1 MRLKILFSI
10 VCCCMVIQH
19 TQAQITITGAVMDQ
33 ASNEPLVGAT
43 VRETGGINGAVTD
56 ANGKYTLPVAS
67 ENAVIQVTYVGYL
80 TQELTVGKSSVLNFR
95 MMIENASLEEVVVTG
110 YGTQRKVDLTGAVS
124 IVNTKM
130 LKNSPNPNPIK
141 ALQGQVPGV
150 SIQTDGN
157 PAGGATV
164 RIRGVSTLNNNDP
177 LYIIDGVPTKSSAF
191 NILNSNDIESIQVLK
206 DGASA
211 AIYGSRASNGVIIVT
226 TKQAKSEGF
235 QINYSSAFTH
245 SRYISMPKMLNTME
259 RARVHWQATINDGG
273 NPDNIPFIDYDWS
286 RDASGKA
293 VLNNIN
299 IPEYLIPGVKS
310 ANTDWFKAISRT
322 GFIQEHNLSLSAS
335 GKNTGSVIS
344 FRFYD
349 DKYVL
354 HAKNNKRY
362 STRINT
368 RQDFFDKK
376 VRIGQNLSVS
386 NVMDN
391 GFSGLLPL
399 ERALSVRPILP
410 VLTDDGNY
418 SGPITGAFTDD
429 ENPYMVLDINNWDQR
444 NNVNVFGN
452 VYADISLAKNLNFKS
467 TFGID
472 WQKGLDRDIER
483 IFDTGI
489 KKRLMNSVRNLN
501 SENFNWVLNATVD
514 YNLLKGKHNTTVLV
528 GTEAIKNNYRQ
539 SSSYRENFA
548 LETFDYF
555 TEDAGSGR
563 HIVSGSSS
571 GYSLLSYFGKVNYAY
586 ADKYLFSATG
596 RYDGSSRFGENNRF
610 GFFPSLSAG
619 WRIDQEDFLKNAA
632 TPISE
637 LKLRGSWGITG
648 NQEISN
654 TARFTTYMT
663 HYGESAIAF
672 NSDNGTAYD
681 IYGADSGSLLSGFRK
696 SQTGNNNLKWEQS
709 GQMNAGIDLGF
720 FANKLTGSLD
730 LFVKNTKDILISPLY
745 LAAIGE
751 GGNRYVNGASMQTKG
766 FEILLGYQD
775 AISKLNYSV
784 TGNLGHYRDK
794 ITELPK
800 VVLNSY
806 PGNVEQNILGRSM
819 NSIFGYVTDGIFK
832 NQEEVD
838 QHAIQP
844 GKGIGRLKYKDLNDD
859 GTINTLDQRY
869 LGISTPRYEY
879 GINLNL
885 SYKNFDFTAFFQ
897 GVFGREVNNVFKR
910 RTDFSSLWAG
920 INYGKRTLDAWSPDN
935 PGSTIPAVTLVDN
948 NNEGRLSTYFIENG
962 AYMKLRQI
970 SLGYNLPDIKY
981 IRSSRLY
988 LTADNLLTFKHS
1000 SFTSEDPENPGNGF
1014 PRPRNITLGLSI
1026 NL

>member
-1 MRLKILFSI
+1 MNKKILFSM
-10 VCCCMVIQH
+10 VCCWLAMQH
-19 TQAQITITGAVMDQ
+19 ALAQIMITGQVVDQ
-33 ASNEPLVGAT
+33 TGNTPLIGAT
-43 VRETGGINGAVTD
+43 VVEVGTSNGTVTD
-56 ANGKYTLPVAS
+56 INGKYSIMVRS
-67 ENAVIQVTYVGYL
+67 ESSTVQVTFVGYE
-80 TQELTVGKSSVLNFR
+80 TQQTIVGKSAIVDFKMVLDNT
-95 MMIENASLEEVVVTG
+95 SLNEVVVTG

-124 IVNTKM
+124 LVNTKM

-191 NILNSNDIESIQVLK
+191 NVLNSNDIESIQVLK

-226 TKQAKSEGF
+226 TKQAKSEGLTV
-235 QINYSSAFTH
+235 NYSSAFTH
-245 SRYISMPKMLNTME
+245 SKYFSMPKMLNTLE
-259 RARVHWQATINDGG
+259 RARVHWQATINDKG
-273 NPDNIPFIDYDWS
+273 NPDNIPFIKYDWT

-293 VLNNIN
+293 VLNGIN
-299 IPEYLIPGVKS
+299 VPEYLIPGVKS
-310 ANTDWFKAISRT
+310 ANTNWFEAISRT

-344 FRFYD
+344 FRYYE

-354 HAKNNKRY
+354 HAKNNRRF

-368 RQDFFDKK
+368 RQDFFNKK
-376 VRIGQNLSVS
+376 IRVGQNLSVS
-386 NVMDN
+386 NVIDN

-410 VLTDDGNY
+410 VLNDDGNY

-429 ENPYMVLDINNWDQR
+429 ENPYMVLDINKWDQR
-444 NNVNVFGN
+444 NNLNVFGN
-452 VYADISLAKNLNFKS
+452 VYVDVAVAKNLNFK
-467 TFGID
+467 TNFGID
-472 WQKGLDRDIER
+472 WQKGLDRNIER
-483 IFDTGI
+483 IYNTGI
-489 KKRLMNSVRNLN
+489 KKRLMNSVQNID
-501 SENFNWVLNATVD
+501 SDNFNWVLNATFD
-514 YNLLKGKHNTTVLV
+514 YNWIQDKHNATFLV
-528 GTEAIKNNYRQ
+528 GTEAIRNKYRQ
-539 SSSYRENFA
+539 NSSFRENFA

-555 TEDAGSGR
+555 KEDAGSGR
-563 HIVSGSSS
+563 HIVGGSGS
-571 GYSLLSYFGKVNYAY
+571 GYSLLSYFGKINYAF
-586 ADKYLFSATG
+586 ADKYLLSATG
-596 RYDGSSRFGENNRF
+596 RYDGSSRFGSNNRF

-619 WRIDQEDFLKNAA
+619 WRLDQEDFIKNSA
-632 TPISE
+632 PQVSE
-637 LKLRGSWGITG
+637 LKLRASWGVTG

-709 GQMNAGIDLGF
+709 GQLNGGLDLGLF
-720 FANKLTGSLD
+720 GNKLTGSLD
-730 LFVKNTKDILISPLY
+730 VFVKNTKDILISPVY

-751 GGNRYVNGASMQTKG
+751 GGNRWVNGASMRTKG
-766 FEILLGYQD
+766 FEALLSYQN
-775 AISKLNYSV
+775 AVGKLNYSI
-784 TGNLGHYRDK
+784 TGNIGHYRDK
-794 ITELPK
+794 IMNLPS
-800 VVLNSY
+800 VVVSSY
-806 PGNVEQNILGRSM
+806 PGNTEQNILGRSM
-819 NSIFGYVTDGIFK
+819 NSIFGYVADGVFK
-832 NQEEVD
+832 SQEEVD
-838 QHAIQP
+838 MHATQP
-844 GKGIGRLKYKDLNDD
+844 GKGIGRLRFKDLNGD
-859 GTINTLDQRY
+859 GSINTLDQKY

-879 GINLNL
+879 GFNFNLN
-885 SYKNFDFTAFFQ
+885 YKNFDFTAFFQ
-897 GVFGREVNNVFKR
+897 GVMGREVNNVFKR

-920 INYGKRTLDAWSPDN
+920 INYGKRTLDAWSVDN
-935 PGSTIPAVTLVDN
+935 PNSTIPAVTLVDN
-948 NNEGRLSTYFIENG
+948 NNEGRLSSYFIENG
-962 AYMKLRQI
+962 SYLKIRQASI
-970 SLGYNLPDIKY
+970 GYNLPQIKFVK
-981 IRSSRLY
+981 SSRLF
-988 LTADNLLTFKHS
+988 LTADNLLTIKHS

-1014 PRPRNITLGLSI
+1014 PRPRNITLGLSV